1 MNRLMNTKSW
11 KACNILKLC
20 ENFMQGK
27 EFPQSTSP
35 IKKDNHVSPWHLARV
50 DTWHP
55 TPPGLKDN
63 PIGARPTTKSQNLK
77 WMGNENLSMLTE
89 FKQMQ
94 EDERENL
101 SHKRLHVQSKEN
113 LNKAKVK
120 ETKAKRE

>member
-1 MNRLMNTKSW
+1 M
-11 KACNILKLC
+11 
-20 ENFMQGK
+20 
-27 EFPQSTSP
+27 
-35 IKKDNHVSPWHLARV
+35 
-50 DTWHP
+50 
-55 TPPGLKDN
+55 
-63 PIGARPTTKSQNLK
+63 
-77 WMGNENLSMLTE
+77 SMLTE